1 MPMTADLRDY
11 WIAAG
16 VASGRVHRDLRPQG
30 TDLPAVSIET
40 ITDAI
45 DTFMK
50 GEEALRETRLQINC
64 YGTSRGQ
71 ADATAAAI
79 IAARPV
85 RESAGGT
92 NFRRLLVDQIG
103 TDNDTPADG
112 ATTYRTR
119 VDLIVWHRPA

>member
-1 MPMTADLRDY
+1 MTADLRDY

-16 VASGRVHRDLRPQG
+16 VASGRVYRDLRPQG
-30 TDLPAVSIET
+30 TPLPAVAIET

-50 GEEALRETRLQINC
+50 GEEALRETRLQVNC

-71 ADATAAAI
+71 ADEIANAI

-85 RESAGGT
+85 RQVAGGT
-92 NFRRLLVDQIG
+92 DFRRLLVDQIG
-103 TDNDTPADG
+103 TDNDTPPDG
-112 ATTYRTR
+112 VTIYRTR